1 MSHFKAVAT
10 AVTTVSTLRK
20 GKAIKCFPSFTNF
33 ENAVD
38 KQHIIPPHIHAS
50 KGDLHALK
58 ASINAFCLSL
68 KERGNDNSTLLHH
81 AARSRQLA
89 IMEFLVEKEIDLDA
103 VDNSGNTAL
112 HLSVMACHVDGI
124 HLLLK
129 AGASCSLLNNDGN
142 SPLHLAAKE
151 LTGET
156 FKACLAHPVDIY
168 LRGPR
173 NRTFFHIISET
184 DNIEAC
190 KFFKDYSDANNL
202 VSNECEAT
210 EKLCVGDDDGFTPV
224 HLAARKN
231 SHKILEQVFNCWKE
245 KGYSVESVFDLIN
258 EENSTALHVAVDGGN
273 YEVACVLL
281 KFGAKP
287 CILKNDMTPPL
298 HLACSLGRLDIV
310 KAMVEHRG
318 AGILHKMDCYQRTPL
333 HYSVLSIHSVS
344 IISYIL
350 SEGDNIDI
358 DKPDSKGKMPLHLA
372 ISAGNLCSM
381 KELLK
386 RGASPFFKDN
396 NGCNA
401 LHLAVQHDRKP
412 IIHELLEIPNS
423 NELITD
429 VNCKGYS
436 PIHIGLRLGLGDIML
451 SLVSSVLAHCNSQC
465 LFSKDCH
472 GNNYVHLA
480 AASGDSKLLL
490 EFLDLPDAHR
500 LLNATNDHG
509 GTPLH
514 SAALKGQSRCIE
526 LLLNRGAMVHK
537 CYKGITPLMI
547 TCSNGYM
554 DCAKLLYKAH
564 PFQIDW
570 QDDTGDTALHH
581 AAKSCS
587 PPMIQYI
594 LDHRS
599 KISHNDDGKSFLD
612 IIIDSGNEDGALAVV
627 NHKRWQECLDTV
639 SPVDKHPMLKLVQ
652 KMPTVATA
660 VLDRCYNK
668 EKNSYQGVHTEVY
681 NFKYLFAFDNTHL
694 ESVEKDTAELVPPL
708 HRRKSIHKL
717 GVGEFDVEAGPAIV
731 NYKRSSTRKSLNVQ
745 SEEKKKSSA
754 TMEVLQ
760 TMVRYKRIDLLVHP
774 VVKEY
779 VQIKW
784 KNYGQF
790 FYYLLYISVFL
801 HTILLSIFVVYG
813 STPSLNTNNS
823 SIVNDMDMS
832 NESTRLSQ
840 DLLQVNDFGKVVRW
854 IALATDILVIIH
866 MLTASIRLKFNFLN
880 VQSFFCFMSTFFSL
894 LFLLHPNPFKSLWI
908 GSIACFFS
916 WLLIF
921 GSLKFASIFGIYVT
935 IFFKILRRAFLV
947 LFLSVFL
954 IIAFALPLFLLTKD
968 MQEFSTFGSSMFM
981 VFGYML
987 GEIQYE
993 SFIARSTNSDSPL
1006 LVIIVIVLAIMM
1018 TIVMANLLIGLAVG
1032 DIEQSKLSALYDGMV
1047 LTVDYLFKLDEALPK
1062 FLHRKMLNIFIHPDE
1077 RNQLKFYHRK
1087 TVGYQRCKFQRGLRT
1102 FLTMGRKA
1110 LDSSVHIEEGEASG
1124 TTIVPPADTATE
1136 LTQIKTKLQEISEI
1150 LRLTQAD
1157 KDNSFDYYHRWKGR
1171 RFRWQM
1177 PESSSASLLSSHSD
1191 LSDVLSDM
1199 S

>member
-1 MSHFKAVAT
+1 MSHFKSAAT
-10 AVTTVSTLRK
+10 AVISVSTLGK
-20 GKAIKCFPSFTNF
+20 GKTIKGFNTFTNF
-33 ENAVD
+33 EDAVD

-50 KGDLHALK
+50 NGNLHALK
-58 ASINAFCLSL
+58 ASIDAFSLSL
-68 KERGNDNSTLLHH
+68 KERGKDNSTLLHH

-89 IMEFLVEKEIDLDA
+89 IMEFLVENKIDLDA

-129 AGASCSLLNNDGN
+129 AGASCSLLNNDLN

-168 LRGPR
+168 VRGPR
-173 NRTFFHIISET
+173 NRTILHIISEN
-184 DNIEAC
+184 DNFEAC
-190 KFFKDYSDANNL
+190 KAFKEYMDKKCPNSSVKSGAKDR
-202 VSNECEAT
+202 
-210 EKLCVGDDDGFTPV
+210 LCIGDDDGFTPA

-231 SHKILEQVFNCWKE
+231 SHKVLEHVFSYWGENGCSIE
-245 KGYSVESVFDLIN
+245 NLFDLIN
-258 EENSTALHVAVDGGN
+258 EEYSTPLHVAVDGGN

-281 KFGAKP
+281 KFGAKA
-287 CILKNDMTPPL
+287 CVLKNDMTPPL

-350 SEGDNIDI
+350 SGGDNIDI
-358 DKPDSKGKMPLHLA
+358 DQQDSKGKTPLHLA
-372 ISAGNLCSM
+372 ISAGNLCSV

-386 RGASPFFKDN
+386 REASPFFKDN

-412 IIHELLEIPNS
+412 IIHELLEITNS

-451 SLVSSVLAHCNSQC
+451 SLVSSVLAHCNSQY
-465 LFSKDCH
+465 LFIKDCH

-500 LLNATNDHG
+500 LLNATNDQG
-509 GTPLH
+509 ETPLH

-570 QDDTGDTALHH
+570 QDDAGDTALHH
-581 AAKSCS
+581 AAKSCN
-587 PPMIQYI
+587 PPMLQFI
-594 LDHRS
+594 LDLRG
-599 KISHNDDGKSFLD
+599 KILHNDNGKSFLD
-612 IIIDSGNEDGALAVV
+612 LIIEISDENCALAMV
-627 NHKRWQECLDTV
+627 NHNRWQECLDV
-639 SPVDKHPMLKLVQ
+639 VLPLEEAPMLKFIQ
-652 KMPTVATA
+652 KMPTIARA
-660 VLDRCYNK
+660 VLDRCYKK
-668 EKNSYQGVHTEVY
+668 ERNSNEGVSTEVY
-681 NFKYLFAFDNTHL
+681 NFKYLFVLDNLDTQ
-694 ESVEKDTAELVPPL
+694 EKTVAPLAPPL
-708 HRRKSIHKL
+708 HRRKSVHRLKSSD
-717 GVGEFDVEAGPAIV
+717 FDVEGGHGITR
-731 NYKRSSTRKSLNVQ
+731 RSLAVQ
-745 SEEKKKSSA
+745 SNTKKKPSA

-760 TMVRYKRIDLLVHP
+760 MMVRYKRVNLLVHP

-784 KNYGQF
+784 KYYGQF
-790 FYYLLYISVFL
+790 LFYPIQFLAFL
-801 HTILLSIFVVYG
+801 HTILLSVFAVYG
-813 STPSLNTNNS
+813 STPSLHTNES
-823 SIVNDMDMS
+823 SIVNGTVISD
-832 NESTRLSQ
+832 ESTNRSD
-840 DLLQVNDFGKVVRW
+840 DLLLVNTLGQVTRCS
-854 IALATDILVIIH
+854 ALSCNIL
-866 MLTASIRLKFNFLN
+866 LTILLLLALIRLKLNFLD
-880 VQSFFCFMSTFFSL
+880 VQVLFCSMSSFFSL
-894 LFLLHPNPFKSLWI
+894 FFLLHSNPFNHVWI

-916 WLLIF
+916 WLLLF
-921 GSLKFASIFGIYVT
+921 GSLKFVSIIGIYVT

-954 IIAFALPLFLLTKD
+954 IIAFALALFLLTKN
-968 MQEFSTFGSSMFM
+968 MQEFSTFGFSMFT
-981 VFGYML
+981 VFSYML

-993 SFIARSTNSDSPL
+993 SFIERSTNSDSPL

-1032 DIEQSKLSALYDGMV
+1032 DIEQSKRSALYDGME
-1047 LTVDYLFKLDEALPK
+1047 LTVDYLFRFDESLPK
-1062 FLHRKMLNIFIHPDE
+1062 FLHQKVMNMFAHPNE
-1077 RNQLKFYHRK
+1077 KNKFKSYYRK
-1087 TVGYQRCKFQRGLRT
+1087 TIGCKQCKVRKAWRKVLKLGH
-1102 FLTMGRKA
+1102 KA
-1110 LDSSVHIEEGEASG
+1110 LDPSVRIEEEEASST

-1150 LRLTQAD
+1150 LRFTQAD
-1157 KDNSFDYYHRWKGR
+1157 KDNSFDYYHRWRGR

-1177 PESSSASLLSSHSD
+1177 PESSSASLASSHSD
-1191 LSDVLSDM
+1191 LSDVFSDVM
-1199 S
+1199 T